1 VLAGNLKGGAFVISF
16 SNSRL
21 ITVLGDTSQDLLH
34 IALTKQNGL
43 YIAHVTRLVSGLN
56 SPLGIERIGN
66 TFYVVETGLQGSN
79 TSPKL
84 WVITLPVNAATVV
97 DEKGTLPAAFALNQ
111 NYPNPFNPAT
121 TITFSIGASGFTSL
135 RVYDLLGREVASLV
149 SENLS
154 AGVYSR
160 QWNAAD
166 MPSGMYFY
174 RLSVVPAD
182 GRNGQSRQTTG
193 GQAGTYTETR
203 KLVLLK

>member
-1 VLAGNLKGGAFVISF
+1 M
-16 SNSRL
+16 
-21 ITVLGDTSQDLLH
+21 
-34 IALTKQNGL
+34 
-43 YIAHVTRLVSGLN
+43 N

-66 TFYVVETGLQGSN
+66 IFYVVETGLQGSN
-79 TSPKL
+79 ASPKL
-84 WVITLPVNAATVV
+84 WVITLPVNATTGV

-111 NYPNPFNPAT
+111 NYPNPFNPVT
-121 TITFSIGASGFTSL
+121 TITFSIGAPGFTSL

-154 AGVYSR
+154 SGVYSR

-182 GRNGQSRQTTG
+182 GRNGQAQTY
-193 GQAGTYTETR
+193 AESR